1 MSDGLDHEPLL
12 EPDHV
17 TEIGAVV
24 QRILDDWGVA
34 PGQQAVLLGSPGP
47 ARGRGRR
54 AAPLALTPD
63 HATLARLSHLLSI
76 ERAVR
81 TAFPHNVA
89 MARYWVTT
97 PHHLFGD
104 QTPLAVMLEGGVEG
118 MERIVAYLNCT
129 ETW

>member
-1 MSDGLDHEPLL
+1 MSDSLDHEPLL

-17 TEIGAVV
+17 TEIAAVV
-24 QRILDDWGVA
+24 LRILDEWGVA

-47 ARGRGRR
+47 TPGRR
-54 AAPLALTPD
+54 RRVASVALVPD
-63 HATLARLSHLLSI
+63 RATLARLSHLLSI

-81 TAFPHNVA
+81 TAFPHNA
-89 MARYWVTT
+89 MMARYWVTT
-97 PHHLFGD
+97 PHPLFGD
-104 QTPLAVMLEGGVEG
+104 QTPLAVMLEGGVQG

>member
-1 MSDGLDHEPLL
+1 MQDDLDREPLL

-17 TEIGAVV
+17 SEIAAVV
-24 QRILDDWGVA
+24 LRVLDEWGVA
-34 PGQQAVLLGSPGP
+34 PGEQAVLLGAPAP

-54 AAPLALTPD
+54 TAPLALTPD
-63 HATLARLSHLLSI
+63 RATLARLSHLLSI

-97 PHHLFGD
+97 PHPMFGD
-104 QTPLAVMLEGGVEG
+104 QTPLAVMVEGGIEG